1 MSEESQ
7 KQNKKIIIA
16 VDAMGGDNAPNEIIK
31 GCVYAFKT
39 CESLKIL
46 LVGNQEI
53 IKKKLN
59 EYKNQEFDIEI
70 IDAQEVVL
78 NNESPTWVIK
88 NKKESSMVKGLNLVK
103 DGQADGFVSAGS
115 TGALLA
121 CAIML
126 LKRLPGVSRPA
137 LATFLPTV
145 NSNKL
150 VMLIDSGANV
160 DCKAIYL
167 EQFARLG
174 SIYMQEVMKINKPK
188 IGLINIGTENLKG
201 NMLVK
206 EAYELLGGMD
216 INFIGNIEARDV
228 LSGVADVLVCDGF
241 VGNIVLKS
249 VEGIA
254 KNIFGMIK
262 SDMKKSIFGK
272 FGGLL
277 LKPAFMNIKNKFDY
291 NKVGGAPFLGL
302 NSIVVKAHGA
312 SSYEAIKNSI
322 LQCVAFVENNVKGKI
337 KFSEV

>member
-1 MSEESQ
+1 MSEEKSQ
-7 KQNKKIIIA
+7 EQDRKIIIA

-31 GCVYAFKT
+31 GCIHAFEA
-39 CESLKIL
+39 CGNLKIL
-46 LVGNQEI
+46 LVGKQEI

-70 IDAQEVVL
+70 IDAQEMVL

-121 CAIML
+121 CATML

-137 LATFLPTV
+137 LATLLPTV

-174 SIYMQEVMKINKPK
+174 SVYMREVMKIDKPRV
-188 IGLINIGTENLKG
+188 GLINIGTENSKG

-206 EAYELLGGMD
+206 EVYELLGGVD
-216 INFIGNIEARDV
+216 INFIGNIEARDI

-262 SDMKKSIFGK
+262 GEINKSISGK
-272 FGGLL
+272 FGALL
-277 LKPAFMNIKNKFDY
+277 LRPTFINIKDKFDY

-312 SSYEAIKNSI
+312 KVLKPMMKKLSFQRLDTFFI
-322 LQCVAFVENNVKGKI
+322 LHC
-337 KFSEV
+337 SE